1 MQDNVV
7 NITPKLVSH
16 STVGHY
22 FTTLGKIPRL
32 PVNKEPAPAPVADNR
47 WPFMTVSGYFSAPV
61 QQRAVEDVVLVK
73 TGGVCSRSLGRLE
86 NVFADFGGAS

>member
-16 STVGHY
+16 

-32 PVNKEPAPAPVADNR
+32 PVNIEPAPAPVADNR